1 MEYYLKHNI
10 DALSDDK
17 ARLEMRK
24 ELKTAALTHNE
35 DNANKRKKDFKAYLT
50 FRCINKRSTLDKP
63 ELEHMTSNEFCMES
77 WKEKNA

>member
-24 ELKTAALTHNE
+24 ELKTGIGKFNVDLPMFA
-35 DNANKRKKDFKAYLT
+35 
-50 FRCINKRSTLDKP
+50 S
-63 ELEHMTSNEFCMES
+63 S
-77 WKEKNA
+77 